1 MSHRMLVILFRTLLD
16 RPFTSDLGHP
26 IASCTAGLR
35 EDSHRTVKC
44 RNRCKDANVCC
55 ADRQKPS
62 FLLLRAHVNAFLI
75 VVKFIFAAAD
85 VICFGHTRWQD
96 RRRHQA
102 IYSVWWGAGQGG
114 PRSRLEEGTLL
125 SPRRTPPASM
135 RDHDLPSSM
144 FPRLGLQFADTCLH
158 VLSRIVRPARLGSSV
173 CVHTCMAVN

>member
-1 MSHRMLVILFRTLLD
+1 MRAVCCVAQSMLLVNVVYFAFLCHLTLPLYSLVVHMGSDIKREALPAELRARLQRARDHYNQASHANLMI
-16 RPFTSDLGHP
+16 
-26 IASCTAGLR
+26 
-35 EDSHRTVKC
+35 VKC
-44 RNRCKDANVCC
+44 QIRCKDANVCC

-75 VVKFIFAAAD
+75 VVNFIFAAAD
-85 VICFGHTRWQD
+85 LICFGHIRWQD

-135 RDHDLPSSM
+135 RDHDLPC
-144 FPRLGLQFADTCLH
+144 FLD
-158 VLSRIVRPARLGSSV
+158 
-173 CVHTCMAVN
+173 